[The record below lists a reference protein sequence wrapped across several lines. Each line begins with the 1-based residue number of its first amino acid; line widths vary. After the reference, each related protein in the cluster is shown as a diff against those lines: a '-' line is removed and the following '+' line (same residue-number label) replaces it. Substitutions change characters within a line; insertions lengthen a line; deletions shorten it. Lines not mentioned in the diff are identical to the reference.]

1 MNHELDEGVATF
13 NGIEQPF
20 MVHYQYA
27 DYIGECVYAH
37 LHNYIEMLFC
47 VEGEFEIWL
56 NSKYFRFSKGD
67 MVVINSREI
76 HRICSLIDSGGKYIC
91 IRFLPEMLYT
101 STVSVF
107 DMKYVLPFM
116 LSRSNHQRVFK
127 SKEIENTFIP
137 YLMHEIHSEF
147 SEKKYGYEMA
157 VKTDISRIFLWIVRY
172 WHNINMDPE
181 NEYILND
188 DMIKRIQTALD
199 FISENYSDDI
209 KASEVAKKCNLSY
222 SYFSR
227 VFKQYMKKSF
237 TEYLN
242 YVRITNAEKL
252 LISGN
257 YSVTEIAGLCGFATS
272 SYFIQ
277 QFKQFK
283 HMSPKQFKKAL
294 IV

>member
-1 MNHELDEGVATF
+1 
-13 NGIEQPF
+13 
-20 MVHYQYA
+20 
-27 DYIGECVYAH
+27 
-37 LHNYIEMLFC
+37 
-47 VEGEFEIWL
+47 
-56 NSKYFRFSKGD
+56 
-67 MVVINSREI
+67 
-76 HRICSLIDSGGKYIC
+76 
-91 IRFLPEMLYT
+91 
-101 STVSVF
+101 
-107 DMKYVLPFM
+107 
-116 LSRSNHQRVFK
+116 
-127 SKEIENTFIP
+127 
-137 YLMHEIHSEF
+137 
-147 SEKKYGYEMA
+147 MA

-172 WHNINMDPE
+172 WHNLNMDPE
-181 NEYILND
+181 NEYTLSD
-188 DMIKRIQTALD
+188 DLIKRMQTALD

-227 VFKQYMKKSF
+227 IFKQYMKKSF

-257 YSVTEIAGLCGFATS
+257 YSITEIAGLCGFTTS